1 MDTTIQFPISITDNG
16 SPTTTNGLDLL
27 IQNLQEIFCI
37 PLGTDFFQGDRG
49 SRLHLLRG
57 EQNINVLKSLA
68 KTYVKEVFLQSEV
81 SPFAEYADCEVILDF
96 DKVWVKVF
104 FIAKQTGEFADLT
117 IAV

>member
-1 MDTTIQFPISITDNG
+1 METTIQFPIQITSNG
-16 SPTTTNGLDLL
+16 SPQSVVGLDLL

-37 PLGTDFFQGDRG
+37 PLGTDFFQGERG

-81 SPFAEYADCEVILDF
+81 SAFAEYADCEVILDF
-96 DKVWVKVF
+96 DKVWIKVF
-104 FIAKQTGEFADLT
+104 FIAKQTGEGADLT
-117 IAV
+117 ISV

>member
-1 MDTTIQFPISITDNG
+1 METTLKFPIEITSNG
-16 SPTTTNGLDLL
+16 SPTTTNSLDLL

-37 PLGTDFFQGDRG
+37 PLGTDFFQGERG

-57 EQNINVLKSLA
+57 EQNINVLQSLA

-81 SPFAEYADCEVILDF
+81 SEFADFADCEVILDF

-104 FIAKQTGEFADLT
+104 FIAKQTGDVAGLT